1 MSMMNRSGS
10 KAALRWPPVVGCR
23 TSLLPRPA
31 TVRKDLQMKST
42 TKCAGHDG
50 DEHRRLLEHSLS
62 CDAQGGTAALQ
73 FSIKK
78 RPRPTAAVMPT
89 TVSVI
94 RGSW

>member
-1 MSMMNRSGS
+1 MG

-23 TSLLPRPA
+23 SSLLLRSA

-42 TKCAGHDG
+42 TKCAEHDG
-50 DEHRRLLEHSLS
+50 DEHRRLHGHSLS
-62 CDAQGGTAALQ
+62 CDARGGTAALQ
-73 FSIKK
+73 SSTKK